1 MPSVN
6 AATAAL
12 RTILKSLD
20 SSFHAGKDLVGC
32 PQPVDANEFSLP
44 GVVVQK
50 GSRLFLK
57 TFDSPGED
65 FWIIILAFA
74 AEHPPHQFFA
84 RHGQLDDTIK
94 AHGLTLK
101 KLIKGR
107 RLPER
112 TGKAVQQ
119 APLATI
125 RTHQPLADHPNNQL
139 IGHKLAALHETG
151 RLLALAGLIQHRL
164 PEHLTCGEMRNV
176 QVLHEPLALRA
187 FAGSRWPD
195 KDDPHK
201 YEPLP
206 SSTLAARRGGVAN
219 VFDCRALQEL
229 NAGNHRPVAAQDFSS
244 KPL

>member
-1 MPSVN
+1 MPSMR
-6 AATAAL
+6 AAAAAL
-12 RTILKSLD
+12 MTTPKSLN
-20 SSFHAGKDLVGC
+20 SSSHSGKDLIGS
-32 PQPVDANEFSLP
+32 PKPVDANEFSLP
-44 GVVVQK
+44 IVVVQE
-50 GSRLFLK
+50 GSSLFLK
-57 TFDSPGED
+57 TLDSPGKD
-65 FWIIILAFA
+65 LWIIILALA
-74 AEHPPHQFFA
+74 AEHPPHQFFT

-101 KLIKGR
+101 KLIEGR

-112 TGKAVQQ
+112 PGKAVQQ
-119 APLATI
+119 AALATI

-139 IGHKLAALHETG
+139 IGHELAILHETG

-164 PEHLTCGEMRNV
+164 PEHLTCGEMRDV

-195 KDDPHK
+195 KDDPHE
-201 YEPLP
+201 YGPLP
-206 SSTLAARRGGVAN
+206 SSTLAAQQGGVGN

-229 NAGNHRPVAAQDFSS
+229 NAGNHRRFAAQDFSS